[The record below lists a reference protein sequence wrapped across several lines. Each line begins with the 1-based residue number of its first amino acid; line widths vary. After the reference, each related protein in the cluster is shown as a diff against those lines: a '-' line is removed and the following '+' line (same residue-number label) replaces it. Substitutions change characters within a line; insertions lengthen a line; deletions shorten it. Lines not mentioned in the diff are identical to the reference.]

1 MLSMPYKSTPN
12 SISTMLAKKELI
24 DSYEVAFPIKEGAY
38 AETYRVKDSQRKNY
52 FLKLIDYSKLHH
64 TQFTEDGQ
72 VLEMEIAKQ
81 LHHANITSYHDSGE
95 VQINGKRF
103 FYIVFDYIVGETAA
117 QKTTREQRCS
127 VYDAKQIT
135 LGVLNGL
142 KFLHSLERPIIHNE
156 ITTQNV
162 MLDMVSGIPVPKI
175 IDFGYARYQNQSI
188 SSFMKEGLNPF
199 YLAPEA
205 LNGVYSIQSDLFS
218 VGVMMYHLLFGM
230 FPFFTDINKFQDDRN
245 AMVEAILEA
254 RRLPLRIPS
263 MSHEGMSEQLLSIM
277 AKAMAMDKDERF
289 QTADEFIKA
298 INGEINIGRISSVRK
313 DTFNM
318 GTIGGAQPKT
328 VQRKVGNGFKDVAG
342 MNALKEQLQA
352 DVIDVIQDPE
362 QAKAFGITIPN
373 GILFYGPPGCGKTF
387 FAEKFAEEAG
397 FNYQYIKCSDV
408 ASPYIHGGQG
418 KIAAIF
424 EEARANAPTI
434 LFFDE
439 IEAMI
444 HDRSKQDNVSMAG
457 EVNEFL
463 AQLNN
468 CGEYK
473 VLVIGATNKPSEI
486 DEAALRAGRLEYKYY
501 IPQPDAETRAAI
513 FEINLSQRKSDSAI
527 DYEKLARLTENYISA
542 DIKKIVLDAA
552 RLAFRRK
559 LEKITQELLEE
570 VIANSKPSISM
581 DIIRKHEKIRDAFEG
596 GKRDD
601 HLPSI
606 GFKIE
611 KEKVKVKEEES
622 SDDDSGTVPK
632 KMGF

>member
-1 MLSMPYKSTPN
+1 
-12 SISTMLAKKELI
+12 MLAKKEHI

-52 FLKLIDYSKLHH
+52 FLKLIDYAKLHH
-64 TQFTEDGQ
+64 TQFTDDGK
-72 VLEMEIAKQ
+72 VLEVEIAKQ
-81 LHHANITSYHDSGE
+81 LHHVNITSYHDSGE

-103 FYIVFDYIVGETAA
+103 FYIVFDFIIGETVA

-142 KFLHSLERPIIHNE
+142 KFLHNLERPIIHNE

-162 MLDMVSGIPVPKI
+162 MLDMASGLPVPKI

-199 YLAPEA
+199 YQATEA
-205 LNGVYSIQSDLFS
+205 LNGVYSVQSDLFS

-230 FPFFTDINKFQDDRN
+230 FPFFTDINKYQNDRN
-245 AMVEAILEA
+245 AMIEAIVEA
-254 RRLPLRIPS
+254 RRLPFRIPS
-263 MSHEGMSEQLLSIM
+263 MSQDGLDEQLLSIL
-277 AKAMAMDKDERF
+277 AKAMAMDRDERF

-298 INGEINIGRISSVRK
+298 INGEINIGRSSTIK
-313 DTFNM
+313 KNTFDAT
-318 GTIGGAQPKT
+318 TIGGGQPKT
-328 VQRKVGNGFKDVAG
+328 VHRKTGNGFKDVAG
-342 MNALKEQLQA
+342 MTALKEQLQA

-362 QAKAFGITIPN
+362 SAKDFGLSIPN

-444 HDRSKQDNVSMAG
+444 KDRSKHNNVSEAG

-468 CGEYK
+468 CGEDG
-473 VLVIGATNKPSEI
+473 VLVIGATNKPTEI

-501 IPQPDAETRAAI
+501 IPQPDAETRASI
-513 FEINLSQRKSDSAI
+513 FEINLSQRKSDLGI
-527 DYEKLARLTENYISA
+527 NFEKLASLTENYISA
-542 DIKKIVLDAA
+542 DIKMIVLNAA

-570 VIANSKPSISM
+570 VIAQSKPSISI
-581 DIIRKHEKIRDAFEG
+581 DVIKKHEKIRDAFEG
-596 GKRDD
+596 GKSKDR
-601 HLPSI
+601 LPSI
-606 GFKIE
+606 GFKVE
-611 KEKVKVKEEES
+611 KEKVQKEEA
-622 SDDDSGTVPK
+622 SDNDCGTTPNK
-632 KMGF
+632 IGF